1 MKKIAALFLSL
12 IIMVLGASMSL
23 AENVEFLPEIGLI
36 EGNESSMPE
45 VEAEELLSMEEAEA
59 FFLEYW
65 GFPMEEPQL
74 EMGRP
79 MPTDV
84 GRNGNVVTSKHV
96 FGVLGHR
103 YSINADEDGLVAKA
117 EYVEYFEQYP
127 EWALAR
133 PSDSD
138 TWLTLSE
145 CDAIVRKVLNDEKA
159 QLVVM
164 SDTLSIYGEGGL
176 YISTN
181 NLDNYEVLQGRLVIK
196 QSDLEH
202 LLLQLALKYSL

>member
-1 MKKIAALFLSL
+1 MKKIVALFLSL

-36 EGNESSMPE
+36 EGSESSMPE
-45 VEAEELLSMEEAEA
+45 GEAEELLSIEEAEA

-103 YSINADEDGLVAKA
+103 YSISADEDGMVAKA
-117 EYVEYFEQYP
+117 EYVEYFEHYP
-127 EWALAR
+127 EWVLAR
-133 PSDSD
+133 PSAD

-145 CDAIVRKVLNDEKA
+145 CDAIVRKILNDEGA

-176 YISTN
+176 YISTTK
-181 NLDNYEVLQGRLVIK
+181 LENYEVLQGRLCIK
-196 QSDLEH
+196 QCELEH
-202 LLLQLALKYSL
+202 LLLQLALRYSL